1 MMATYNIE
9 PASVNDYDQIIN
21 VWEAS
26 VRATHEFLSE
36 SDLLLYKELLSTKYL
51 AMVKLY
57 CIKTDGQIAAF
68 AGVAGN
74 SIEMLFAHPSHF
86 GKGVGRSLT
95 EFAIRELGCRA
106 VDVNEQ
112 NRIAL
117 LFYIKMG
124 FDVTGRSETDGLGK
138 PYPILHLQLAT

>member
-1 MMATYNIE
+1 MNTYNIE

-36 SDLLLYKELLSTKYL
+36 SDLLLYKELLLTEYL
-51 AMVKLY
+51 GMVKLY
-57 CIKTDGQIAAF
+57 CVRTDGQIAAF
-68 AGVAGN
+68 AGVAEN

-95 EFAIRELGCRA
+95 EFAVQELGCST

-112 NRIAL
+112 NRRAL

-124 FDVTGRSETDGLGK
+124 FEVTGRSEKDGLGK
-138 PYPILHLQLAT
+138 PYPILHLQLAN